1 MATITRSIVAN
12 VRLGLWLTATLA
24 LAACVSQ
31 QTKRDAINDINAAF
45 RAEYEAI
52 LATTGTR
59 AFPASTG
66 AAFDAVNASFARL
79 GLIIEQRSR
88 GLGFISAEAPAPL
101 PLNRA
106 EWDRAAAVDLPKARA
121 ILARHVGPLAEL
133 FTFEP
138 EGLDT
143 VITATVIETRDG
155 SEISFTM
162 RMREVAPPKQDLPR
176 REYPPPTA
184 LRLGL
189 DKIWAAVDREI
200 AAQTRKP

>member
-1 MATITRSIVAN
+1 MTRRSRSITAIA
-12 VRLGLWLTATLA
+12 RGGLCLA
-24 LAACVSQ
+24 ACLLVAACVSQ
-31 QTKRDAINDINAAF
+31 ETKRDAINDINAAF
-45 RAEYEAI
+45 RVEYEAI
-52 LATTGTR
+52 LARTGTR
-59 AFPASTG
+59 AFPVSTG
-66 AAFDAVNASFARL
+66 VAFDAVNASFARL
-79 GLIIEQRSR
+79 GLVIEQRSR

-106 EWDRAAAVDLPKARA
+106 EWDRAATVDLPKARA

-200 AAQTRKP
+200 AAQTKKP